1 MNGDGESK
9 EGQEEED
16 GVKGRGREK
25 GKIGR
30 GERGGTTLAISRN
43 GIAGKNK
50 KNAYPAGSGDQVSLT
65 PKHTQD
71 LLQDLFCSLEVE
83 GLVILK

>member
-43 GIAGKNK
+43 GIAGKN
-50 KNAYPAGSGDQVSLT
+50 
-65 PKHTQD
+65 
-71 LLQDLFCSLEVE
+71 
-83 GLVILK
+83 